1 MPDPS
6 SPKLYMNPAFS
17 SRSYRS
23 ASRLPINECRLGDLA
38 FPCDL
43 VELARQRSRQIEG
56 VALLIGPLE
65 WSGSNASSA

>member
-1 MPDPS
+1 MPGNLGIDGTPDAHGIF
-6 SPKLYMNPAFS
+6 NV
-17 SRSYRS
+17 
-23 ASRLPINECRLGDLA
+23 NECRLGDLA